1 MRSYRRR
8 FEGVLALAV
17 LVGIFIGIRG
27 DRSNRAR
34 REPFTRFDN
43 VMVTDMGGPATEP
56 WRCQSTTAV
65 TLAHSREYH
74 GTVVRPG
81 EYDCFMVTL
90 TRSGPGEVD
99 IEIAA
104 DEAGFESAL
113 ITMDAASFPLLVP
126 IVAAT
131 SGPLPF
137 RYFVRFTF
145 RPAAGFDVTAASVP
159 T

>member
-1 MRSYRRR
+1 MRWSLV
-8 FEGVLALAV
+8 GA

-34 REPFTRFDN
+34 REAFTRFDG
-43 VMVTDMGGPATEP
+43 VMVTEMGGPATEP

-65 TLAHSREYH
+65 ILAHSREYH
-74 GTVVRPG
+74 GIVVRPG

-90 TRSGPGEVD
+90 AHSGPGEVD
-99 IEIAA
+99 VEIAA

-113 ITMDAASFPLLVP
+113 ITMDATSFPLLVP

-131 SGPLPF
+131 DGPLPF
-137 RYFVRFTF
+137 RYFVRFIF
-145 RPAAGFDVTAASVP
+145 RPAAGFDVTAAFAP

>member
-8 FEGVLALAV
+8 SEGVLALAV
-17 LVGIFIGIRG
+17 LAGIFIGIRG
-27 DRSNRAR
+27 DRSNRTR
-34 REPFTRFDN
+34 REAFTRFDG
-43 VMVTDMGGPATEP
+43 VMVTEMGGPVTEP

-74 GTVVRPG
+74 GMVVRPG

-90 TRSGPGEVD
+90 AYAGPGEVD
-99 IEIAA
+99 VEIAV

-113 ITMDAASFPLLVP
+113 ITMDAAAFPLLVP

-131 SGPLPF
+131 DGPLPF
-137 RYFVRFTF
+137 RYFVRFIF
-145 RPAAGFDVTAASVP
+145 RPATGYDITAASAP